1 MDDETVANNSTS
13 ERFFSPHTTPHLPS
27 VCVFYVHREKYNRK
41 EWRNERKKQKKYS
54 MKRCV
59 IADIDSA
66 VKRKID

>member
-13 ERFFSPHTTPHLPS
+13 ERFFSPHTHLPS
-27 VCVFYVHREKYNRK
+27 VCVFYVHREKYNKKK
-41 EWRNERKKQKKYS
+41 EWRNERKKNS